1 MPRMTHDFD
10 DLGPGPF
17 HEDTSETWR
26 DRLQRQGED
35 TLGKIVRDVAQN
47 PWLGE
52 ALSAALRTGEK
63 AAKAQEV
70 ALGALH
76 LPTAADMDRL
86 TRRIRSISH
95 RLEEIEEGIDRVED
109 QVRAT
114 GETDETEGF
123 EPRLASIEKQL
134 DRLETKL
141 TKPVA
146 SQSPAN
152 GSAKPLAKPV
162 KAPRS
167 PKAAKPVP
175 AKKTAKASR
184 KPAGSSPRATSRKVE
199 AARKANS

>member
-95 RLEEIEEGIDRVED
+95 RLEEIEEGIDRVEG

-114 GETDETEGF
+114 GEIDETEGL

-134 DRLETKL
+134 DRLEKKL
-141 TKPVA
+141 SQPA
-146 SQSPAN
+146 SPQPAN
-152 GSAKPLAKPV
+152 GSAQPIAKPT
-162 KAPRS
+162 KP
-167 PKAAKPVP
+167 AKP
-175 AKKTAKASR
+175 ATTKKTAKAIR
-184 KPAGSSPRATSRKVE
+184 KASGSAPRATKRRVE